1 MIEYTQTELRVMG
14 LFSMIGAG
22 FSFLVGGVDQ
32 SLITLLVLIVLDY
45 FTGLMAAWHTSEL
58 ASQEGFDGIKRKI
71 VMLVVVVV
79 ANQMDLV
86 MGEGHTLRTMIIF
99 AYIGNEGLSIT
110 ENIDRMGYGDCIP
123 KLVRD
128 KLIQLREEKSNAKN
142 GA

>member
-22 FSFLVGGVDQ
+22 FSFLVGGMDQ
-32 SLITLLVLIVLDY
+32 TLIALLVLIVLDY
-45 FTGLMAAWHTSEL
+45 FTGLMAAWRTSAL
-58 ASQEGFDGIKRKI
+58 ASQKGFDGIKRKI

-79 ANQMDLV
+79 ANQLDLI
-86 MGEGHTLRTMIIF
+86 MGDGHTLRTMLIF

-110 ENIDRMGYGDCIP
+110 ENIDRMGFGDCIP
-123 KLVRD
+123 KLLRD